1 MDRRHLQTGRP
12 LLASSARRWA
22 VALLGFCAIFVA
34 VLGALFANQSS
45 AGSFDQAVD
54 SSIIAWFAGHP
65 GLAAR
70 LAVPGSLVPAGA
82 LSAAIVV
89 ACLLAGRLNGAVLAA
104 TAVPVAVGLNDGL
117 LKPLVHRTNYAGVV
131 FPSGHT
137 TAMFALA
144 ATVTVLLLASPRPGV
159 AGMPRILIPA
169 AACVLGC
176 VVAIAVVGL
185 RWHYFTDTLA
195 GAAVGTGTVCGLA
208 ILLDLPAARR
218 MLAWAVRGRAGPG
231 SSKPRGAGRPE
242 QRRGEPTARPGGHL
256 AVAHDPG
263 MNPAITQIMYRFR

>member
-1 MDRRHLQTGRP
+1 
-12 LLASSARRWA
+12 
-22 VALLGFCAIFVA
+22 LLGCCAILVA
-34 VLGALFANQSS
+34 VLGVLFANQSS
-45 AGSFDQAVD
+45 ADSFDRAVD
-54 SSIIAWFAGHP
+54 SSVIAWFAGHP

-104 TAVPVAVGLNDGL
+104 AAVPAAVGLNDGL

-137 TAMFALA
+137 TAMFALV
-144 ATVTVLLLASPRPGV
+144 ATVTVLLAPPRPG
-159 AGMPRILIPA
+159 AARMPRVLIPA

-195 GAAVGTGTVCGLA
+195 GAAVGIGTVCGLA
-208 ILLDLPAARR
+208 IVLDLPAARR
-218 MLAWAVRGRAGPG
+218 MLAWAVRTLPGPG
-231 SSKPRGAGRPE
+231 SSKPRGEGQPE
-242 QRRGEPTARPGGHL
+242 PRHCESAHPARRVPG
-256 AVAHDPG
+256 DG
-263 MNPAITQIMYRFR
+263 M